1 MQSRMEGN
9 LLVNANKNPNEFQKF
24 DKAMD
29 KILSVKPEELKKR
42 LATAKQAKTGK
53 RYPKEGMDK
62 KVPPKAVNQ

>member
-1 MQSRMEGN
+1 M
-9 LLVNANKNPNEFQKF
+9 KNEFTEEFRKF

-42 LATAKQAKTGK
+42 LAAAKQTKTGK

-62 KVPPKAVNQ
+62 KVPPKAVNR

>member
-1 MQSRMEGN
+1 MTTKTSE
-9 LLVNANKNPNEFQKF
+9 EFHTF

-62 KVPPKAVNQ
+62 KVPPKAVNR